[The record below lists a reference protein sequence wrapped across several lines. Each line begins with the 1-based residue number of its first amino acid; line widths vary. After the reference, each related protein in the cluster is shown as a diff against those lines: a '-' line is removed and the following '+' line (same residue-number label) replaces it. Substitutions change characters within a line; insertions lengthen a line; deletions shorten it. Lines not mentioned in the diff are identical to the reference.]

1 MLKEAARAAVG
12 GDSGDDGDKR
22 DEAARRPPAMCNPH
36 ARARTVAMADRD
48 IDSPR
53 IPRYIKKG
61 GGGRNNLSFSFV
73 PAEAD

>member
-1 MLKEAARAAVG
+1 MLREAARAAVAG
-12 GDSGDDGDKR
+12 AGGDDGDGC
-22 DEAARRPPAMCNPH
+22 DEAAPRRAPAMCNPH

-61 GGGRNNLSFSFV
+61 EGGERNFHSASS
-73 PAEAD
+73 